1 MGPMQSC
8 QIMRKLTQKKFSISV
23 EQKRFLENYR
33 RWGYSDRSSIVRD
46 ALNIFMRELETAE
59 RKTIM
64 KKKAQELSSD
74 YKENG
79 RLTVF
84 SKVTKRDDR

>member
-1 MGPMQSC
+1 
-8 QIMRKLTQKKFSISV
+8 MRKLTQKKFSISV

-46 ALNIFMRELETAE
+46 ALTRFMKELKVAE
-59 RKTIM
+59 RKTLM
-64 KKKAQELSSD
+64 EKKAQELSSE
-74 YKENG
+74 YKEG

-84 SKVTKRDDR
+84 LKANKRDKA

>member
-1 MGPMQSC
+1 
-8 QIMRKLTQKKFSISV
+8 MRKLTQKKFSISI
-23 EQKRFLENYR
+23 EQKQFLDNYR

-46 ALNIFMRELETAE
+46 ALNVFIRELEAAE
-59 RKTIM
+59 RKTKM

-79 RLTVF
+79 RLTIF
-84 SKVTKRDDR
+84 SKVDKRDER

>member
-1 MGPMQSC
+1 
-8 QIMRKLTQKKFSISV
+8 
-23 EQKRFLENYR
+23 
-33 RWGYSDRSSIVRD
+33 
-46 ALNIFMRELETAE
+46 MRELETAE

>member
-1 MGPMQSC
+1 
-8 QIMRKLTQKKFSISV
+8 MRKLTQKKFSISV

-46 ALNIFMRELETAE
+46 ALNSFMKKLEDAE
-59 RKTIM
+59 RRNLM

-74 YKENG
+74 YKEG
-79 RLTVF
+79 RLTMF
-84 SKVTKRDDR
+84 SKANKGDKA

>member
-1 MGPMQSC
+1 MQAYK
-8 QIMRKLTQKKFSISV
+8 IMRKLTQKKFSISV

-46 ALNIFMRELETAE
+46 ALNIFMKELETAE

-64 KKKAQELSSD
+64 KKKAHELSSD

-84 SKVTKRDDR
+84 SKVAKRDDR

>member
-1 MGPMQSC
+1 
-8 QIMRKLTQKKFSISV
+8 MRKLTQKKFSISV

-33 RWGYSDRSSIVRD
+33 KWGYSDRSSIVRD
-46 ALNIFMRELETAE
+46 ALNSFIKELETAE

-64 KKKAQELSSD
+64 KKKAHELSSD

-79 RLTVF
+79 RLTTF
-84 SKVTKRDDR
+84 SKVEKRYGR

>member
-1 MGPMQSC
+1 ML
-8 QIMRKLTQKKFSISV
+8 KLTQKKFSISL

-46 ALNIFMRELETAE
+46 ALNTFMRELESAE
-59 RKTIM
+59 RKTKM

-84 SKVTKRDDR
+84 SKVDKRKQR

>member
-1 MGPMQSC
+1 
-8 QIMRKLTQKKFSISV
+8 MRKLTQKKFSISI

-46 ALNIFMRELETAE
+46 ALNSFMKELEAAE
-59 RKTIM
+59 RKTLM

-74 YKENG
+74 YKEG

-84 SKVTKRDDR
+84 SKTDNWDDR

>member
-1 MGPMQSC
+1 MQSY

-23 EQKRFLENYR
+23 EQKRFLENYQ

-46 ALNIFMRELETAE
+46 ALNTFMRELETAE

>member
-1 MGPMQSC
+1 MQAYK
-8 QIMRKLTQKKFSISV
+8 IMRKLTQKKFSISV

-46 ALNIFMRELETAE
+46 ALNIFMKELETAE
-59 RKTIM
+59 RKTMM
-64 KKKAQELSSD
+64 KKKAYELSSD

-84 SKVTKRDDR
+84 SKVGKRDDR

>member
-1 MGPMQSC
+1 ML
-8 QIMRKLTQKKFSISV
+8 KLTQKKFSISL

-46 ALNIFMRELETAE
+46 ALNTFMRELESAE
-59 RKTIM
+59 RKNIM

-84 SKVTKRDDR
+84 SKVNKRMIDETG

>member
-1 MGPMQSC
+1 
-8 QIMRKLTQKKFSISV
+8 MRKLTQKKFSISV

-33 RWGYSDRSSIVRD
+33 KWGYSDRSSIVRD
-46 ALNIFMRELETAE
+46 ALNIFMRERETAE

>member
-1 MGPMQSC
+1 M
-8 QIMRKLTQKKFSISV
+8 
-23 EQKRFLENYR
+23 
-33 RWGYSDRSSIVRD
+33 RD
-46 ALNIFMRELETAE
+46 ALNSFIKELETAE

-79 RLTVF
+79 RLTIF
-84 SKVTKRDDR
+84 SKVDKREGR

>member
-1 MGPMQSC
+1 
-8 QIMRKLTQKKFSISV
+8 MRKLTQKKFSISV
-23 EQKRFLENYR
+23 EQKRFLENYQ

-46 ALNIFMRELETAE
+46 ALNSFIKELETAE

>member
-1 MGPMQSC
+1 ML
-8 QIMRKLTQKKFSISV
+8 KLTQKKFSISI
-23 EQKRFLENYR
+23 EQKRFLENYQ

-46 ALNIFMRELETAE
+46 ALNVFMRELEATE

-84 SKVTKRDDR
+84 SKVNKKDDR

>member
-1 MGPMQSC
+1 
-8 QIMRKLTQKKFSISV
+8 MRKLTQKKFSISV

-46 ALNIFMRELETAE
+46 ALNSFIKELETDE

>member
-1 MGPMQSC
+1 MQAYK
-8 QIMRKLTQKKFSISV
+8 IMRKLTQKKFSISV

>member
-1 MGPMQSC
+1 
-8 QIMRKLTQKKFSISV
+8 MRKLTQKKFSISV
-23 EQKRFLENYR
+23 EQKLFLENYR

-46 ALNIFMRELETAE
+46 ALDVFMRELEVAE

-84 SKVTKRDDR
+84 SKVGKRDD

>member
-1 MGPMQSC
+1 ML
-8 QIMRKLTQKKFSISV
+8 KLTQKKFSISL

-46 ALNIFMRELETAE
+46 ALNTFMRELESAE

-84 SKVTKRDDR
+84 SKVDKREQR

>member
-1 MGPMQSC
+1 
-8 QIMRKLTQKKFSISV
+8 MRKLTQKKFSISV
-23 EQKRFLENYR
+23 EQKRFLENYQ

-46 ALNIFMRELETAE
+46 ALNSFIKELETAE

-84 SKVTKRDDR
+84 SKVDKREGR

>member
-1 MGPMQSC
+1 
-8 QIMRKLTQKKFSISV
+8 MRKLTQKKFSISV

>member
-1 MGPMQSC
+1 
-8 QIMRKLTQKKFSISV
+8 MRKLTQKKFSISV

-84 SKVTKRDDR
+84 SKVEERYDR

>member
-1 MGPMQSC
+1 
-8 QIMRKLTQKKFSISV
+8 MRKLTQKKFSISL

-46 ALNIFMRELETAE
+46 ALNSFMKELEAAE
-59 RKTIM
+59 RKTLM

-74 YKENG
+74 YKDG

-84 SKVTKRDDR
+84 SKTDNWDDR

>member
-1 MGPMQSC
+1 
-8 QIMRKLTQKKFSISV
+8 MRKLIQKKFSISV

-84 SKVTKRDDR
+84 SKVTNRDDR

>member
-1 MGPMQSC
+1 
-8 QIMRKLTQKKFSISV
+8 MRKLTQKKFSISV

-46 ALNIFMRELETAE
+46 ALNSFMKELETVE
-59 RKTIM
+59 RKTVM

-79 RLTVF
+79 ILTVF
-84 SKVTKRDDR
+84 SKVDKREGR

>member
-1 MGPMQSC
+1 
-8 QIMRKLTQKKFSISV
+8 MRKLTQKKFSISI

-46 ALNIFMRELETAE
+46 ALNSFMKELEAAE
-59 RKTIM
+59 RKTLM

-74 YKENG
+74 YKDG

-84 SKVTKRDDR
+84 SKTDNWDDR

>member
-1 MGPMQSC
+1 
-8 QIMRKLTQKKFSISV
+8 MRKLTQKKFSISI

-46 ALNIFMRELETAE
+46 ALNSFMKELEAAE
-59 RKTIM
+59 RKTLM

-74 YKENG
+74 YKDG

-84 SKVTKRDDR
+84 SNAEK